1 MPVWE
6 WVGLQLPLRY
16 SECMLFFLCEHDVCL
31 WEEFPKS
38 CKINQPWSQLNKNTC
53 TYVHMYTTLPG
64 GPFAAFPLLLL
75 CRHMMNG
82 LTGRPAHGL
91 WHMLTFTVAWPTI
104 AVIYTQL
111 HTRIHTFGAAD
122 LYKPTP
128 TWTVLELIAHSLV
141 SGLTPRFLVT
151 GRTLRQH
158 SWLLELLLCV
168 IFMLTHG
175 SVRRHANIHTVCF
188 NWYCERRAVAFA
200 VSTVIAMQTG
210 AGRR

>member
-1 MPVWE
+1 MHLCAHVHHSARWAICCISVAPFMQAHDE
-6 WVGLQLPLRY
+6 WSDWQTCPWTLAYVDIHCSLTNN
-16 SECMLFFLCEHDVCL
+16 
-31 WEEFPKS
+31 S
-38 CKINQPWSQLNKNTC
+38 CYL
-53 TYVHMYTTLPG
+53 H
-64 GPFAAFPLLLL
+64 
-75 CRHMMNG
+75 
-82 LTGRPAHGL
+82 
-91 WHMLTFTVAWPTI
+91 TVA
-104 AVIYTQL
+104 